1 MFDVTY
7 VVDKFDKV
15 GMAASV
21 LGYDE
26 HTAYACCGEVAMVN
40 GDPVLEQLLN
50 NPRIVDDMHQL
61 LSERQAMQFEGFEEL
76 KLYGIDIPDKENTRF
91 VIRPFKMNAARNLV
105 PGRDFVFLTTDVQAC
120 LGFAYMLERYKIGYD
135 NAYIV
140 ILDHFTPDEILQAKD
155 SGNWL
160 CFGDVLLAWL
170 KEKELTGW
178 SEKRHES
185 DGTVDLKEVQKCLHM
200 TNSQFAYYF
209 GFKRRTVENWR
220 ANPQSVPEYVWKYLK
235 FVCFYQHQALQELY
249 ESDAISAYELIG
261 KGNHQQ

>member
-7 VVDKFDKV
+7 VVDRFDNV
-15 GMAASV
+15 GMVASV

-40 GDPVLEQLLN
+40 GDPVLEQLLD
-50 NPRIVDDMHQL
+50 NPRIVGDMHQL
-61 LSERQAMQFEGFEEL
+61 LPERQAAQFEGFEEL
-76 KLYGIDIPDKENTRF
+76 KLYWVDIPDKENTRF
-91 VIRPFKMNAARNLV
+91 VIKPFKANTARNLV
-105 PGRDFVFLTTDVQAC
+105 PGRDFVFLTTDVMAG
-120 LGFAYMLERYKIGYD
+120 LGFSYMLERYKIGYD

-140 ILDHFTPDEILQAKD
+140 LLDHFTPDEILQAKD
-155 SGNWL
+155 TGNWL

-178 SEKRHES
+178 SEKRHDRDE
-185 DGTVDLKEVQKCLHM
+185 TIDLKEVQKCLNM

-209 GFKRRTVENWR
+209 GFKLRTVENWR
-220 ANPQSVPEYVWKYLK
+220 ANPQSVPGHVWKYLR

-249 ESDAISAYELIG
+249 DSDAISAYEIIG
-261 KGNHQQ
+261 KGNY